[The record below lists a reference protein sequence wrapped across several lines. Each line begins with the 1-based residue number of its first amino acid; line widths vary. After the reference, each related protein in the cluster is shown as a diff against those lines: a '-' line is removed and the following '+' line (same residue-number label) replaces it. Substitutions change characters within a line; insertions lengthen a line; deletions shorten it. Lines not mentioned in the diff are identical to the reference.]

1 MDTVETVG
9 SGAMPESTNL
19 DRLYVQ
25 PKAGEALRASRA
37 RIIGELDQDV
47 TLTEL
52 ASAVVAVG
60 LAHRDEVIEQLRRQ
74 T

>member
-1 MDTVETVG
+1 MNTVDAIG
-9 SGAMPESTNL
+9 SGAMSEPTNL

-25 PKAGEALRASRA
+25 PKAGEGLRSSRA
-37 RIIGELDQDV
+37 RFIGELDRDV

-52 ASAVVAVG
+52 ASAVILVG
-60 LAHRDEVIEQLRRQ
+60 LSHRDEVIEQLRRQ

>member
-9 SGAMPESTNL
+9 SGGMPESTNL

-25 PKAGEALRASRA
+25 PKAGEGLRSSRA
-37 RIIGELDQDV
+37 RFIGELDRDV

-52 ASAVVAVG
+52 ATAVILVG
-60 LAHRDEVIEQLRRQ
+60 LSHRDEVIEQLRRQ